1 MYVSI
6 NKSKHKNTVKYERI
20 HEGKNKKQFLER
32 KRKRVITNV
41 FFSWV
46 YGRGRG
52 LFPIAFDYIRTT
64 YQGNRQI
71 FCRTDINDGGMKKHF
86 LFFFLFL

>member
-1 MYVSI
+1 MNEYM
-6 NKSKHKNTVKYERI
+6 R
-20 HEGKNKKQFLER
+20 GKNKKQFLER